1 MSTKNQLM
9 FSVSRNDLLYDF
21 ASDFTE
27 VFRFKVDDKDKIRS
41 DTGVRLQEPLGF
53 DFQGETFPALQIA
66 PLAHLISETLD
77 ANPKDFAVYIT
88 LEDIALGIRK
98 NIFEKDIVDITDI
111 LEHKID
117 LKIHQDLGFL
127 RGFVVRAF
135 VARKNSI
142 DPDLSVIWSKS
153 NIVFQSEFVVKAA
166 VNDALFEINWLIF
179 QDPEVR
185 KNVLIY
191 VDWKSG
197 DVTHSP
203 HTDCFQIVANND
215 LRAQFKRLE
224 NNSHFGH
231 FTIRLLADRI
241 IAELAENALRFAD
254 LENEP
259 LEGSLHEKI
268 FSLFEDLEMNFT
280 ELSQQYK
287 CGDAIDKLTTIT
299 EVNRAIQKSHNIAA
313 NLQVLKFG
321 GYR

>member
-1 MSTKNQLM
+1 MSTKNQLT

-21 ASDFTE
+21 ASDFSE
-27 VFRFKVDDKDKIRS
+27 VFCFKVDDKDKIRS
-41 DTGVRLQEPLGF
+41 ETGVRLQEPLGF

-77 ANPKDFAVYIT
+77 LDSKDFAVYIT

-98 NIFEKDIVDITDI
+98 NIFEKDIDDITDI
-111 LEHKID
+111 FEHKID

-135 VARKNSI
+135 LARKNSI
-142 DPDLSVIWSKS
+142 EPDLNIIWSKS

-179 QDPEVR
+179 QDPEIR

-241 IAELAENALRFAD
+241 IAELSENALRFAD
-254 LENEP
+254 LESEP

-268 FSLFEDLEMNFT
+268 LSLFEDLEMNFT

-287 CGDAIDKLTTIT
+287 SGDAIDKLTTIT